1 VVSAVLD
8 ALATLP
14 GPLLLAVVGAAA
26 VLWSDL
32 LVALGVP
39 VGLVVATRRRRR
51 TAVVASAAA

>member
-32 LVALGVP
+32 LVVALGVP
-39 VGLVVATRRRRR
+39 VGLVVATRQRRR
-51 TAVVASAAA
+51 TEVVAAAA

>member
-51 TAVVASAAA
+51 TALVAAAA

>member
-39 VGLVVATRRRRR
+39 VGLVVATRQRRR
-51 TAVVASAAA
+51 TEVVAAAA

>member
-51 TAVVASAAA
+51 TAVVAAAA

>member
-39 VGLVVATRRRRR
+39 VGMVVATRRRRR
-51 TAVVASAAA
+51 TAVVAAAA

>member
-39 VGLVVATRRRRR
+39 VGMVVAIRRRRR
-51 TAVVASAAA
+51 TAVVAAAA